1 MVQKVTG
8 SKEVKSKVYELNN
21 LLSEVEDQGGY
32 FIDFISAKGI
42 QASIIRLHAGEND
55 TQGPHSVDEVYYV
68 IDGSGFIKLNGKDYE
83 IKQGSSIFVPAKAD
97 HKFHGNKQET
107 ITHVKRLDVNNLHQ
121 FLTTKTLGIL

>member
-55 TQGPHSVDEVYYV
+55 TQGPHSVDDVYYV
-68 IDGSGFIKLNGKDYE
+68 IEGSGKDYE
-83 IKQGSSIFVPAKAD
+83 IKQGSFIFVPAKAD